1 MSKEIWKDIEE
12 YNGVYKVSTLGRFKS
27 YKSGCGRIITPTL
40 NGVGYMVINLYANK
54 KRKTWSVHKLLAIT
68 FLNHNPNGHNTVIDH
83 INEIKTDNRLEN
95 LRIITH
101 RKNIS
106 RGKKGSSKYTGVSWN
121 KISKKWR
128 ADIQINGKG
137 KTLGLFEIE
146 EDAAMAYSLKLQE
159 INRTKQLSYE
169 QQDKY

>member
-12 YNGVYKVSTLGRFKS
+12 YNGVYQVSTF
-27 YKSGCGRIITPTL
+27 GRIKSLKFCMEKIL
-40 NGVGYMVINLYANK
+40 KQSICGGGYSLVRLYKDKAGK
-54 KRKTWSVHKLLAIT
+54 TKRVHQLMAIT

-159 INRTKQLSYE
+159 INRTKQIRYE
-169 QQDKY
+169 QQN